1 MPNADTRSPAE
12 QVWDEVCRLSE
23 SANGLRRPR
32 MYDDTWKD
40 RTMKRLGELGYGGF
54 TYASEQWWTID
65 KRGRRT
71 AGPFVSPEAFNT
83 WLTEQEAQ
91 I

>member
-1 MPNADTRSPAE
+1 
-12 QVWDEVCRLSE
+12 
-23 SANGLRRPR
+23 